1 MSNVSSTT
9 TSSDFQRWL
18 VGVDKSRYAESAFYM
33 ALKTMDRERDQLYL
47 VHVSPQVE
55 GFLSALSSKKDVER
69 VKTKQNEEATQILAR
84 YHLSAI
90 ENGVKNVYLLNVTA
104 NHVGESLCEIC
115 KTKNID
121 NLVIG
126 RRSLNKVKRLFI
138 GSTSDYCIRHASC
151 NVIISRETLPT
162 ETTLGE
168 GKVAAKT
175 PQYGETRTK
184 LTDEGEIFSGR
195 REYTQQEL
203 GNYQIENVIF
213 DF

>member
-1 MSNVSSTT
+1 MSKVSS
-9 TSSDFQRWL
+9 SQDYQRWL

-33 ALKTMDRERDQLYL
+33 ALKTMNREKDHLYL
-47 VHVSPQVE
+47 VHVIPQVE
-55 GFLSALSSKKDVER
+55 GFLSALSSKKEIEKIR
-69 VKTKQNEEATQILAR
+69 NKQNEESTQILAR
-84 YHLSAI
+84 YHLAAI
-90 ENGVKNVYLLNVTA
+90 ENGVKNVFLLNVTA

-138 GSTSDYCIRHASC
+138 GSTSDYCIRHATC

-162 ETTLGE
+162 EKGE
-168 GKVAAKT
+168 GHHVAAKA
-175 PQYGETRTK
+175 PQYGEKETETRT
-184 LTDEGEIFSGR
+184 TEIGDIFSGR
-195 REYTQQEL
+195 KEYTQQEL